1 MDQIILLAGTVF
13 ASSIGL
19 ALLALVL
26 VTTIRSSHK
35 QAASQPV
42 QTPHLVDEANIFP
55 PAVSEPTIRGYD
67 TPELC
72 GEDNLAR
79 WRQSTDE
86 KHLH

>member
-1 MDQIILLAGTVF
+1 MEQFILLAGTVF
-13 ASSIGL
+13 ASSIGF

-26 VTTIRSSHK
+26 VTTIRNSHK
-35 QAASQPV
+35 QADSEPV
-42 QTPHLVDEANIFP
+42 QTYVVDEEKIFV

-72 GEDNLAR
+72 RDDHLAR

>member
-26 VTTIRSSHK
+26 ITTIRRSHE
-35 QAASQPV
+35 QAGSALV
-42 QTPHLVDEANIFP
+42 QTLHLVDEENFLAS
-55 PAVSEPTIRGYD
+55 AVSEPAIRGYD

-72 GEDNLAR
+72 QEDNLAR
-79 WRQSTDE
+79 YRQSTDE